1 MDHLQALRLPSMANF
16 NAGFMLTKAVQLAG
30 CALSSNGS
38 GGTVHY
44 KVHFVKNGGAW
55 ILFIFLDTYTRMFW
69 TVTTTNSLG
78 RGSLDPDEFYMGNSY
93 NLHNCIFKV
102 YFILIVIKIYLEE
115 CHGSDHFA
123 SLGEGN
129 KK

>member
-1 MDHLQALRLPSMANF
+1 MQ
-16 NAGFMLTKAVQLAG
+16 AVQLAG

-69 TVTTTNSLG
+69 T
-78 RGSLDPDEFYMGNSY
+78 MGNSY
-93 NLHNCIFKV
+93 NLHNCIV